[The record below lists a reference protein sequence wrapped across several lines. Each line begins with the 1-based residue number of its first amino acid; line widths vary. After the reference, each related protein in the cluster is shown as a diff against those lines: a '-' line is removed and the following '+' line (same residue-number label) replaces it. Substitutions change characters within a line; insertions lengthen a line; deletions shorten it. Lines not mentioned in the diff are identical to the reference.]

1 MQQLILTGNVAT
13 ASLKSYTAKERQ
25 LSKLK
30 ESCNFF
36 HKKNCRSSQQ
46 ESLSKR
52 ERLFLS
58 AFRLATIIQKPAAS
72 FSTLK
77 RKKPILNTTLR
88 SSQQGQVM
96 FLLQKKL
103 QSLQKPLA
111 IRFAESMMW
120 ESPVS
125 IASSIA

>member
-13 ASLKSYTAKERQ
+13 ASLRSYTAKERQ

-30 ESCNFF
+30 GSCNFF
-36 HKKNCRSSQQ
+36 QKKNCRSSQQ
-46 ESLSKR
+46 GSLSKR

-58 AFRLATIIQKPAAS
+58 AFRLATIIQKLAAS

-77 RKKPILNTTLR
+77 KKKPILNTTLR

-111 IRFAESMMW
+111 IRFTESMMW
-120 ESPVS
+120 ESPAS